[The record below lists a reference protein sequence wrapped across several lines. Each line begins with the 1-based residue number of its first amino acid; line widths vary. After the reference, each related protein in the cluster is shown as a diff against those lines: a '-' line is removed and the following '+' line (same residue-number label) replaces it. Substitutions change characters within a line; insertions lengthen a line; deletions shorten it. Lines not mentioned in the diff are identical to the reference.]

1 MKYHFVYASNYERKV
16 LEIDTDDHPPNVG
29 DIIQLPF
36 GENQEMCRYRVVDVY
51 YTIEDHGQTTYYI
64 EVKPV

>member
-1 MKYHFVYASNYERKV
+1 MRYHFVYASNYERKV
-16 LEIDTDDHPPNVG
+16 LEIDADDEPPRVG
-29 DIIQLPF
+29 DYIQLPF

-51 YTIEDHGQTTYYI
+51 YTLRNQEPATYYI